1 MSHRASCGGHPDP
14 FTFLHPFPSK
24 IAPAGSSGAGTISRG
39 TKLGSMTSHTHTERE
54 RERERENAWFYH
66 CFQIILLTQEG
77 PHLSSQKWAQSPLG
91 WCHPLLFLFLWNL
104 RVPEEWGQP

>member
-54 RERERENAWFYH
+54 RERERE
-66 CFQIILLTQEG
+66 CLVLPLLPNNLVNPRRASFVLTEVG
-77 PHLSSQKWAQSPLG
+77 PEPFRMVSPTAVSFLVEPQSP
-91 WCHPLLFLFLWNL
+91 
-104 RVPEEWGQP
+104 